1 MLLAQDAVLVLIVF
15 LISLR
20 NLYSNIDISTV
31 FISINVTLLLNISV
45 RCLSYVYY
53 LCVLSCLYC

>member
-53 LCVLSCLYC
+53 LCVLS